1 MTVWKDGQRP
11 YEAVLCTY
19 EDEDGNGNGN
29 GNGNEDENED
39 GNGNGNE
46 DENGNGNGNGNG
58 NENEAPTKISAF
70 SAISARHLQIE
81 YYRGR
86 DAHVPGVDELSIKH

>member
-19 EDEDGNGNGN
+19 EDENED
-29 GNGNEDENED
+29 GNGNEDEN

-46 DENGNGNGNGNG
+46 DENGNGNGNEDEDGNGNG
-58 NENEAPTKISAF
+58 NEDEAEQSSYEDF
-70 SAISARHLQIE
+70 SVFCDFCETSTN
-81 YYRGR
+81 
-86 DAHVPGVDELSIKH
+86 